1 MYHEIFKTL
10 VIELKLVDYEYFM
23 DKMQE
28 YEVYMFYDN
37 LKYTDRPEWEQTR
50 LIMYILAQT
59 NSKKKLEITDLIK
72 FPWDSEGGESETIED
87 TTENRNS
94 LREKAKQFE
103 KILQTQK

>member
-37 LKYTDRPEWEQTR
+37 LKYTNRPDWEQTR

-59 NSKKKLEITDLIK
+59 NSKKKLNIEDIMS
-72 FPWDSEGGESETIED
+72 FPWEKDIED
-87 TTENRNS
+87 NPNEVSKEDMNT
-94 LREKAKQFE
+94 LREKAKRME
-103 KILQTQK
+103 KIL